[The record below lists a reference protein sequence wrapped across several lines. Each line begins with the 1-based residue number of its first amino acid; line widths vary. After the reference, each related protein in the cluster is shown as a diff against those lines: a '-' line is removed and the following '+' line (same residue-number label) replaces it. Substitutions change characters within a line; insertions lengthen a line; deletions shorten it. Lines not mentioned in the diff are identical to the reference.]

1 MKKYKIYYS
10 YYIEGISV
18 PYGNETII
26 VSVAESNFENMVN
39 ELITKFKFEA
49 NKIGYDMKEI
59 DKIEEII

>member
-10 YYIEGISV
+10 YSIEGISV